1 MKRALRLLLLAVVTV
16 GVMAWYPAAA
26 QGGTFRF
33 ENALAFVGSEGNVY
47 LADLNTRRAIPLTGD
62 STRLSLPNA
71 PFFQLTRQYGQFRW
85 SPDGS
90 RLLFVE
96 RTTGAVYVAA
106 SGQQPVQIATTSS
119 ENGYPPVWSPDG
131 AEIAYAG
138 AGAAQNTV
146 QLQAVPLSTAGGAPQ
161 PHPVGSFVDSPCVTF
176 STSDPAQRL
185 YWNEIASPTLI
196 WTANGFIRH
205 AACSGDLGLFNAS
218 GGAIWEVHNLSR
230 VALSPDGT
238 HLAAIQVNPATR
250 QALLVIINLAT
261 GALNTVQT
269 LPASD
274 QIAWMPDGS
283 QILYSSLEPF
293 PADAGNAQRPVGHS
307 LFPGA
312 WPLLYSNYFVRLLS
326 IPVTGGAPTE
336 LFGREGM
343 GIGQIAV
350 VPDGSGVAFS
360 FVTSSVSMVRRI
372 NLGTSPNEALTV
384 APDVQLW
391 YRSLITGTQAV
402 YIASGRQ
409 LAWDKGSFT
418 AAAAATPLILDP
430 AAQLVVGRPALVMT
444 KPGDGLNLRALP
456 GLAALVLRPLQSAEV
471 LDVVGGPQFVDG
483 NRWWQLHTYEG
494 LTGWAIDS
502 ASAGNLISVNLRPLA
517 SEINM
522 TFSADRTTIQMG
534 ECITLAWYVHGAL
547 SATLNNRPVALS
559 GSETECPSS
568 RSPYILFAF
577 GSDGAWASGFNVDVL
592 KGNIIG

>member
-1 MKRALRLLLLAVVTV
+1 
-16 GVMAWYPAAA
+16 
-26 QGGTFRF
+26 
-33 ENALAFVGSEGNVY
+33 
-47 LADLNTRRAIPLTGD
+47 
-62 STRLSLPNA
+62 
-71 PFFQLTRQYGQFRW
+71 
-85 SPDGS
+85 
-90 RLLFVE
+90 
-96 RTTGAVYVAA
+96 
-106 SGQQPVQIATTSS
+106 
-119 ENGYPPVWSPDG
+119 
-131 AEIAYAG
+131 
-138 AGAAQNTV
+138 
-146 QLQAVPLSTAGGAPQ
+146 
-161 PHPVGSFVDSPCVTF
+161 
-176 STSDPAQRL
+176 
-185 YWNEIASPTLI
+185 
-196 WTANGFIRH
+196 
-205 AACSGDLGLFNAS
+205 
-218 GGAIWEVHNLSR
+218 
-230 VALSPDGT
+230 
-238 HLAAIQVNPATR
+238 
-250 QALLVIINLAT
+250 
-261 GALNTVQT
+261 
-269 LPASD
+269 
-274 QIAWMPDGS
+274 MPDGR
-283 QILYSSLEPF
+283 QILYSSLEPL
-293 PADAGNAQRPVGHS
+293 PADAGNAQRPAGNS

-312 WPLLYSNYFVRLLS
+312 SPLLYSNYFVRLLL

-372 NLGTSPNEALTV
+372 NLGASPNEAMTV

-391 YRSLITGTQAV
+391 YKPLITGAQAV
-402 YIASGRQ
+402 YVAPGGR
-409 LAWDKGSFT
+409 LAWGKGSFT
-418 AAAAATPLILDP
+418 ATAVAAPLILDP
-430 AAQLVVGRPALVMT
+430 ATLLVVGRPALVMV

-456 GLAALVLRPLQSAEV
+456 GLAAPVLRPLQSAEV

-483 NRWWQLHTYEG
+483 TRWWQLHTFEG

-502 ASAGNLISVNLRPLA
+502 ASAGNWVSVNLRPLA